1 MQYQN
6 NNSVMGRFFMITF
19 YYVETILEFSFF
31 FFWLCFYSLTL
42 WSPLRWEDI
51 CVQIVI
57 LGMEITGRLK

>member
-1 MQYQN
+1 
-6 NNSVMGRFFMITF
+6 MGRFFMITF

-42 WSPLRWEDI
+42 WSPLRWEDM